1 MTHMMKLSEVL
12 AVFKAKQIEAQLIGD
27 DIAFDCV
34 GIDSRQIKRNQLFIA
49 IKGENFDGNTFAVES
64 LQLGAAAVMVSDA
77 TLANQIKHGLLVK
90 DTRIALGLMAE
101 YWRQQ
106 FAIPVIA
113 VTGSNGKTTVKEM
126 ITSILRAASG
136 SADAVLATQGN
147 LNNDLGMPLTL
158 LQVNAKHQY
167 AVIEMGMNHTG
178 EIAYLTKLA
187 HPTVALV
194 NNAGTAHIGELGSK
208 DAIAAAKGEIFTGLQ
223 NSGIAIVNAD
233 DSYASY
239 WIELIKQLGKDKK
252 ITTFGLNSPEMN
264 SIDVTALVLEQAGV
278 NQLNL
283 STPNGSVSFE
293 LAVLGQHNI
302 SNALAASAVAVALNI
317 SLQHIATGL
326 ANFSGVAGR
335 LTQRAGF
342 NDALVIDDTYNAN
355 PDSMRAAIDVLS
367 AKSGKTIF
375 VMGAMGELGN
385 DAAELHADIGQYA
398 KDAGVQALYAI
409 GENTM
414 EAVSSFEVNSLGSI
428 NKAQQAYHFETT
440 EDLAD
445 ALKLAM
451 DKYTTVLVKGSR
463 FMSMERVVNLII
475 KKSEIKESEI
485 KQQEVAT
492 QPKIMQQGAH

>member
-49 IKGENFDGNTFAVES
+49 IKGENFDGNTFAMES

-77 TLANQIKHGLLVK
+77 TLANQIKHGLLIK
-90 DTRIALGLMAE
+90 DTRIALGLLGE
-101 YWRQQ
+101 YWRQK
-106 FAIPVIA
+106 FVIPVIA

-126 ITSILRAASG
+126 IASILRAASG
-136 SADAVLATQGN
+136 SVDAVLATQGN
-147 LNNDLGMPLTL
+147 LNNDFGMPLTL
-158 LQVNAKHQY
+158 LQMSAQHQY
-167 AVIEMGMNHTG
+167 AVIEMGMNHMG

-187 HPTVALV
+187 HPTVALI

-208 DAIAAAKGEIFTGLQ
+208 DAIAEAKGEIFTGLAHA
-223 NSGIAIVNAD
+223 GIAVVNAD
-233 DSYASY
+233 DIYANY
-239 WIELIKQLGKDKK
+239 WMTSIKQLGADKK
-252 ITTFGLNSPEMN
+252 ITTFGLSNGL
-264 SIDVTALVLEQAGV
+264 DVSAVVVEQAGIS
-278 NQLNL
+278 QLNL
-283 STPNGSVSFE
+283 STPNGSASFE

-302 SNALAASAVAVALNI
+302 SNALAASAVAIALNI

-326 ANFSGVAGR
+326 ANFTGVAGR
-335 LTQRAGF
+335 LTQRVGF

-398 KDAGVQALYAI
+398 KDAGVQALYAV

-463 FMSMERVVNLII
+463 FMRMERVVNLIV
-475 KKSEIKESEI
+475 KKPEIKESEI

-492 QPKIMQQGAH
+492 QPQIMQQGAH